1 MTQGNFLSYSATGIA
16 QLLRTH
22 SLAVPFYQRSYSWVA
37 KEDSDFVTAQEIDK
51 LQVVDFWADLSASFA
66 SKASYFMGTV
76 VLAASSQDGDSR
88 RLVIDGQQRLAT
100 TSLLIAAIRDRYRTG
115 EMNEYASSTQ
125 QDYLGKFD
133 RRAGGDLPKLILNT
147 DDRDYFEKQIV
158 RGEANEPSNYSQ
170 GLISE
175 AYEYLST
182 NVSTFAESHGTA
194 WREKLDELVEWLD
207 TEAQIV
213 AISVESEADAFLI
226 FETLNDRGA
235 DLTVADLLKNF
246 LFSQSAQRL
255 DEVRDNWVATLTN
268 LDIERVGNQRF
279 TTFARHLLS
288 SKYGRTRERE
298 VYARLKSIVVSPASS
313 VEFSQELKDASRVY
327 YAMLT
332 SDSDYWSEYPSS
344 VASAASVLAELNIEQ
359 YRPLV
364 LAALTVFP
372 KGEIERF
379 MPALVSWVV
388 RGLAGGTLGAGTAEA
403 AFGEAAR
410 DIRAKKI
417 TTTED
422 VLSKSRVGDL
432 VASDAAF
439 ERLFSVWRVMRG
451 PLARY
456 ILRTLELQEKGE
468 DQPELVVNEDVAS
481 VNLEHILPK
490 NAKVADWPTFSADD
504 QKAYVHRIGNHALL
518 QTGPNGRIGNK
529 GWAVKKPILDAS
541 SFKLTKKTAT
551 EPDWTASSIETRQQ
565 YLATLAVLAWPREP
579 RAEN

>member
-22 SLAVPFYQRSYSWVA
+22 ALAVPFYQRSYSWVA

-51 LQVVDFWADLSASFA
+51 LQVVDFWADLSASFS
-66 SKASYFMGTV
+66 SKTSYFMGTV
-76 VLAASSQDGDSR
+76 VLASSGEDGESR

-100 TSLLIAAIRDRYRTG
+100 TSLLVAAIRDRYRAG
-115 EMNEYASSTQ
+115 GKDEYADSTQ

-147 DDRDYFEKQIV
+147 DDRDFFEKRIV
-158 RGEANEPSNYSQ
+158 RGEVVEPTNYSQ

-175 AYEYLST
+175 AYVYLCSSV
-182 NVSTFAESHGTA
+182 NSFADGHGTA

-207 TEAQIV
+207 AEAQIV
-213 AISVESEADAFLI
+213 SISVESEADAFLI

-298 VYARLKSIVVSPASS
+298 VYARLKSIVDSPASS

-332 SDSDYWSEYPSS
+332 SDSDFWAEYPAS

-372 KGEIERF
+372 KSEVVRF

-417 TTTED
+417 TTTEEI
-422 VLSKSRVGDL
+422 LSKSRVGDL
-432 VASDAAF
+432 VASDTGF
-439 ERLFSVWRVMRG
+439 ERVFSVWRVVRG

-456 ILRTLELQEKGE
+456 ILRTLELQARGE
-468 DQPELVVNEDVAS
+468 SQPELVVNEDVTS

-490 NAKVADWPTFSADD
+490 NAKPSDWPTFASDD

-529 GWAVKKPILDAS
+529 GWGIKKPILAVS
-541 SFKLTKKTAT
+541 SFELTKAAAA
-551 EPDWTASSIETRQQ
+551 ESDWTSSTIEARQQ
-565 YLATLAVLAWPREP
+565 YLATLAVLAWPRDP
-579 RAEN
+579 RP